1 MAHGGIHTRRKPAV
15 VQLTALLD
23 LLFIMIFIGLLTPG
37 QGDADTESTEAA
49 EQSQAP
55 KSETEKSKA
64 REQLLAEVS
73 AESQAA
79 VEGLGPELKKMFMA
93 NVYYTDSRG
102 RREYGETALW
112 SADADFGLLRFR
124 LKLSDGTAI
133 VRTNVSEPLVMTDE
147 EPVSDCDRIN
157 LTAERIYQHCTSPF
171 GRTTTIDCERSGND
185 AYHCSESLSQT
196 HQGRTSAWRWD
207 YDLELIS
214 VYDSRFAD

>member
-1 MAHGGIHTRRKPAV
+1 MKHGVIQARRKPAV

-37 QGDADTESTEAA
+37 QGEADIEPAETP

-55 KSETEKSKA
+55 KSESEKSKA
-64 REQLLAEVS
+64 RKQLLAEVG
-73 AESQAA
+73 AESQPAL
-79 VEGLGPELKKMFMA
+79 EGLGPELKKMFMA

-102 RREYGETALW
+102 RREYAETALW
-112 SADADFGLLRFR
+112 SADADLGLLRFR
-124 LKLSDGTAI
+124 LKLADGTAI
-133 VRTNVSEPLVMTDE
+133 VGTNVSEPLAMSGQE
-147 EPVSDCDRIN
+147 SVSDCARIN
-157 LTAERIYQHCTSPF
+157 LTTERIYQHCKSPF

-185 AYHCSESLSQT
+185 AYHCSESLSQI

-214 VYDSRFAD
+214 VYDSRFAN